1 MRPADTRTLTC
12 PRYDAAFM
20 QNPAES
26 APPIIVKV
34 IETPTESLADVVMG
48 AIGLSGLLTLVAV
61 ILGLVLGAG
70 FIALRVRQKQRRSP
84 DDPSDHQ
91 QLHLRI

>member
-1 MRPADTRTLTC
+1 M
-12 PRYDAAFM
+12 F
-20 QNPAES
+20 QNPPAP

-34 IETPTESLADVVMG
+34 IETPTETLSDVVLG
-48 AIGLSGLLTLVAV
+48 AVGLSGLLTLVGV
-61 ILGLVLGAG
+61 VLGLLLGAG
-70 FIALRVRQKQRRSP
+70 FIAFRVRQKQRRSP

>member
-1 MRPADTRTLTC
+1 MLQA
-12 PRYDAAFM
+12 
-20 QNPAES
+20 PAEPAS
-26 APPIIVKV
+26 PIIVKV

-61 ILGLVLGAG
+61 VLGLVLGVA
-70 FIALRVRQKQRRSP
+70 FIAIRIRQRQRQSP

-91 QLHLRI
+91 QLHVGRF

>member
-1 MRPADTRTLTC
+1 MERGPFKARTRL
-12 PRYDAAFM
+12 FM
-20 QNPAES
+20 QNS
-26 APPIIVKV
+26 APPGSPIIVKV

-48 AIGLSGLLTLVAV
+48 AIGLSGLLTLVAI
-61 ILGLVLGAG
+61 ILGLVLGAA
-70 FIALRVRQKQRRSP
+70 FIAIRVRQKQRRSP

>member
-1 MRPADTRTLTC
+1 MFQAPAD
-12 PRYDAAFM
+12 A
-20 QNPAES
+20 

-48 AIGLSGLLTLVAV
+48 AIGLSGLLTLLAV

-70 FIALRVRQKQRRSP
+70 FIAVRVRQKARQSP

-91 QLHLRI
+91 QLHIRI

>member
-1 MRPADTRTLTC
+1 MERGPFEVRGHAV
-12 PRYDAAFM
+12 PFM
-20 QNPAES
+20 QNPTES
-26 APPIIVKV
+26 APIIVKV

-61 ILGLVLGAG
+61 ILGLLLGAG

>member
-1 MRPADTRTLTC
+1 M
-12 PRYDAAFM
+12 F
-20 QNPAES
+20 QNPPAS

-34 IETPTESLADVVMG
+34 IETPTESLSDIVLG

-61 ILGLVLGAG
+61 VLGLLLGAG
-70 FIALRVRQKQRRSP
+70 FIAFRVRQKQRRSP